1 MKRKTSLWG
10 SISLLIGVVIAIL
23 ALVRGAWTL
32 PLLIIVFAVWGF
44 WVLWTLVLLPRR
56 SRKRQKEQTVDFN
69 RQMAQTLLRHVNYRV
84 SACLKAAYPDARWE
98 WMMRDP
104 ALFVAQG
111 GTGRIRVYGIAG
123 YEFADVTVDQAG
135 RLACSLVKL
144 APVEETGQK
153 PEASDRQPLDP
164 QQWYETQGKEVMDRL
179 VIDLASR
186 GHSSLAVKEDGT
198 VYVTAES
205 DGKEVKQGVLAG
217 FPAKSSWPRLAELL
231 EENSLTAALHDD
243 HIIVEW

>member
-1 MKRKTSLWG
+1 MKRTTFLWN
-10 SISLLIGVVIAIL
+10 SIPLLTGAVIAIL
-23 ALVRGAWTL
+23 ALVRGAWTR

-44 WVLWTLVLLPRR
+44 WALWTLVLLPRR

-69 RQMAQTLLRHVNYRV
+69 QQMAQTLLRHVNYRV
-84 SACLKAAYPDARWE
+84 SACLKAAYPDTRWE

-111 GTGRIRVYGIAG
+111 GTGRIRVYGIVG
-123 YEFADVTVDQAG
+123 YEYADVTVDQAG

-153 PEASDRQPLDP
+153 PEASDQQPQDP

-198 VYVTAES
+198 VYVTTES

-217 FPAKSSWPRLAELL
+217 LPAKSSWPRLAELL